1 MKSCPHILAQWE
13 LSGPIALPIPAPG
26 LSVRLENERPRR
38 PFPMT
43 ELDKFQIMQIITNIV
58 QKHGCELLELDID
71 NQIINIDG
79 PEEAR
84 IACAMEIEAA
94 LE

>member
-1 MKSCPHILAQWE
+1 
-13 LSGPIALPIPAPG
+13 
-26 LSVRLENERPRR
+26 
-38 PFPMT
+38 MT